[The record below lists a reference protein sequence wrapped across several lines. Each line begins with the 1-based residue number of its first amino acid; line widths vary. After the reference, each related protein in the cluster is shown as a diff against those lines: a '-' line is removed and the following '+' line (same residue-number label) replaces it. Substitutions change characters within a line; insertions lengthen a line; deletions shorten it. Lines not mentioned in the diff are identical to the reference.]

1 MTGVGRVRLESVPGA
16 VAQAGVAAATLL
28 DRTSDTRSVPWFWSN
43 QGDLRLQIAGLSAGY
58 DHCDVRG
65 EPDSERFAVLYYRDG
80 ALIAVDAV
88 NAPTDYLVVRKA
100 LTTGRTL
107 PADKAADP
115 KIPLKSLL
123 AG

>member
-1 MTGVGRVRLESVPGA
+1 
-16 VAQAGVAAATLL
+16 LL
-28 DRTSDTRSVPWFWSN
+28 GRTSDTRSVPWFWSN

-58 DHCDVRG
+58 DHYDVRG
-65 EPDSERFAVLYYRDG
+65 DPQSERFAVLYYRDG

-88 NAPTDYLVVRKA
+88 NTPTDYLVVRKA
-100 LTTGRTL
+100 LTSGRTL

-115 KIPLKSLL
+115 RIPLKSLL